1 MMTDFEIIHLLA
13 VLGGTIAIIVLGG
26 VFIMIRDRQRDNE
39 DEEDE

>member
-1 MMTDFEIIHLLA
+1 MTDLDIIHLLT

-39 DEEDE
+39 EEEDE

>member
-1 MMTDFEIIHLLA
+1 MSDLEIIHLLT

-39 DEEDE
+39 EDEEDE

>member
-1 MMTDFEIIHLLA
+1 MTEPETIHILT
-13 VLGGTIAIIVLGG
+13 VICGTIAIIVLGG